1 MPLTC
6 ISKKRVL
13 VNNSLLRLHA
23 CGQSI
28 WLDSLSRHLIRGG
41 GLKRLVDSDGVS
53 GVTSNPSIFEKA
65 LAEGDAYDSD
75 IQKLREKVPTA
86 AEVFQALAIRDIQD
100 AADILRPVFDRTG
113 GIDGYVSIEVS
124 PGLAHSTDATIHEA
138 RSLWFAVER
147 PNVMIKIPGTQAG
160 VPAIERCI
168 MDGLNINITL
178 LFGLERYRQVTEAYL
193 RGLELRA
200 EKGGDL
206 HHVRSVASFFL
217 SRIDVL
223 IDPKLSGIAQGAGE
237 KAQAAKELQGRVAIA
252 SAKIAYQMYQE
263 IFLSERFRKLE
274 KLGARKQW
282 LLWASTGTKNK
293 QDSDVK
299 YIEPLIGPETIN
311 TMPMETIDAYRDH
324 GDPAPRLDQGVD
336 EAREVLQKLAA
347 VGIDLD
353 QMTQRLEDEGVE
365 KFIKAFDTLIAQL
378 EQKLA
383 PMPAG

>member
-1 MPLTC
+1 M
-6 ISKKRVL
+6 
-13 VNNSLLRLHA
+13 NNPLLRLHA
-23 CGQSI
+23 YGQSI
-28 WLDSLSRHLIRGG
+28 WLDSLSRHLIRSG
-41 GLKRLVDSDGVS
+41 GLKRLVDSDGLS

-86 AEVFQALAIRDIQD
+86 SEVFQALAIRDIQD
-100 AADILRPVFDRTG
+100 AADVLRPVFDRTG

-124 PGLAHSTDATIHEA
+124 PGLAHSTDGTIHEA

-178 LFGLERYRQVTEAYL
+178 LFGLERYREVTEAYL
-193 RGLELRA
+193 RGLEQRA
-200 EKGGDL
+200 EKDGDL
-206 HHVRSVASFFL
+206 RHVRSVASFFL

-223 IDPKLSGIAQGAGE
+223 IDPKLNDIAKGAGE

-252 SAKIAYQMYQE
+252 RAKIAYQMYQE
-263 IFLSERFRKLE
+263 IFSSERFSKLE
-274 KLGARKQW
+274 KLGAHKQW

-299 YIEPLIGPETIN
+299 YVEPLIGPETIN
-311 TMPMETIDAYRDH
+311 TMPIETIDAYRDH

-336 EAREVLQKLAA
+336 PSREVLRKLAA

-353 QMTQRLEDEGVE
+353 RMTQQLEDEGVE
-365 KFIKAFDTLIAQL
+365 KFVKAFDTLIAQL

>member
-1 MPLTC
+1 
-6 ISKKRVL
+6 
-13 VNNSLLRLHA
+13 VNNPLLRLHA
-23 CGQSI
+23 YGQNI
-28 WLDSLSRHLIRGG
+28 WLDSLSRHLIRSGG
-41 GLKRLVDSDGVS
+41 FKRLVDSDGLS

-75 IQKLREKVPTA
+75 IQRLREKVPTA

-124 PGLAHSTDATIHEA
+124 PGFAHATDATIHEA

-147 PNVMIKIPGTQAG
+147 PNVMVKIPGTIAG
-160 VPAIERCI
+160 IPAIERCI

-193 RGLELRA
+193 RGLEQRA

-206 HHVRSVASFFL
+206 HPVRSVASFFL

-223 IDPKLSGIAQGAGE
+223 IDPKLNDIGQRAGE
-237 KAQAAKELQGRVAIA
+237 KVQAAAKELQGRVAIA
-252 SAKIAYQMYQE
+252 SAKVAYQMYTE
-263 IFLSERFRKLE
+263 IFSSERFRKLE
-274 KLGARKQW
+274 KLGARRQW

-293 QDSDVK
+293 EDSDVK

-311 TMPMETIDAYRDH
+311 TMPIETIDAYRDH
-324 GDPAPRLDQGVD
+324 GDPASRLDQGVD
-336 EAREVLQKLAA
+336 QSREVLRKLAA

-353 QMTQRLEDEGVE
+353 QMTRQLEDEGVA
-365 KFIKAFDTLIAQL
+365 KFVKAFDTLIAQL
-378 EQKLA
+378 ERKLV
-383 PMPAG
+383 PTSELTRR